1 MVGAIESVTV
11 GVPDLEAALNDYR
24 RKLQCMVLRDTCAS
38 VGLLAAWHRP
48 VHESVRLVELGMPD
62 RACARLRLAQFEY
75 EVRGAHE
82 AQVDPCPPMAV
93 MTEDATASARFYTEG
108 FGWQLTEAPT
118 DEAIA
123 RFPPGFSGFMAFAA
137 NEHANADVVI
147 AHRVAGGAP
156 RPGEPSMPGR
166 LGVALA
172 TCACQD
178 LDEVEQRLA
187 AIGIEPVTR
196 PTHVGLPAGRPGRVM
211 LVRGPAD
218 ELFELFDLAV

>member
-11 GVPDLEAALNDYR
+11 GVPDLEAAVTDYR
-24 RKLQCMVLRDTCAS
+24 RRLQWTVLRNTCAS

-75 EVRGAHE
+75 EVRTAHD
-82 AQVDPCPPMAV
+82 AQADPGPPIAV
-93 MTEDATASARFYTEG
+93 ITEDATASARFYTEG
-108 FGWQLTEAPT
+108 FGWRLIEPPT
-118 DEAIA
+118 DEARA
-123 RFPPGFSGFMAFAA
+123 RFPAGSSGFMAFAA
-137 NEHANADVVI
+137 KEHADPDVVI
-147 AHRVAGGAP
+147 AHRASPGAP
-156 RPGEPSMPGR
+156 RPREASMPGR

-172 TCACQD
+172 TCPCQD
-178 LDEVEQRLA
+178 LDAVEQRLA

-218 ELFELFDLAV
+218 ELFELFDLTV